1 MTFSTLTLG
10 PWLLEDEDDAEGG
23 TSKGD
28 DNDVEL
34 LEDFLKGS
42 AAGGVAPKGEIP
54 GNPGGVPSPANN
66 EFGPPIL
73 GAAAAVSLVC
83 KRQNRS
89 ISSIKGHLQHHR
101 CIVMHFPTTSQCGNF
116 NVFLSVRFYVKST
129 LGILQ
134 VQNLPF

>member
-1 MTFSTLTLG
+1 MVSTFCDFKGQWLIDRLTFSTLTLG

-83 KRQNRS
+83 KGKIEAFRQ
-89 ISSIKGHLQHHR
+89 
-101 CIVMHFPTTSQCGNF
+101 
-116 NVFLSVRFYVKST
+116 
-129 LGILQ
+129 
-134 VQNLPF
+134 

>member
-1 MTFSTLTLG
+1 MFSTFCDFKGQWLIDRLTFSTLTLG

-23 TSKGD
+23 TSNGD

-83 KRQNRS
+83 KGKVEAFRQ
-89 ISSIKGHLQHHR
+89 
-101 CIVMHFPTTSQCGNF
+101 
-116 NVFLSVRFYVKST
+116 
-129 LGILQ
+129 
-134 VQNLPF
+134 

>member
-83 KRQNRS
+83 EGKIEAFRQ
-89 ISSIKGHLQHHR
+89 
-101 CIVMHFPTTSQCGNF
+101 
-116 NVFLSVRFYVKST
+116 
-129 LGILQ
+129 
-134 VQNLPF
+134 